1 MAAII
6 IIAGITNDKAVDAN
20 VMNGVNDA
28 THSVNSVMLIG
39 TVLLICTKFWDRGI
53 SEMEAKN
60 IENAHITII
69 TMIVKLTLHHSGG
82 IGWVHKNHRSS
93 EITINERDDA
103 VQQS

>member
-1 MAAII
+1 
-6 IIAGITNDKAVDAN
+6 
-20 VMNGVNDA
+20 
-28 THSVNSVMLIG
+28 
-39 TVLLICTKFWDRGI
+39 
-53 SEMEAKN
+53 MEAKN